1 VTSSISNP
9 NLGVTSN
16 TTGNN
21 PVNTT
26 QNNNITNK
34 PNLNTTLPEQLAPQS
49 INGSTVPKI

>member
-9 NLGVTSN
+9 NLGGTSD
-16 TTGNN
+16 TTANN